1 MATDEC
7 SLFQVELTDEQIQEW
22 IPLEC
27 TSKDPQ
33 NCGPTALALARVVPR
48 GKAQE
53 FSRQVEEPGIDLS
66 DLTKIMLNYMKRLDI
81 KLSEAR
87 PINEI
92 AALIH
97 QKLFRGNITIIAISG
112 ASVDGVH
119 PRHITTLAR
128 TQTGSI
134 ILFDGQYQKY
144 YSTDEQLNEYFSKYT
159 EFYYWCEDIKKKRKI
174 HDIHSVLRKRK
185 SESPKTK
192 RRRME
197 TGGKIRKKNKS
208 RRRSGGARLK
218 PI

>member
-1 MATDEC
+1 MATDDC

-27 TSKDPQ
+27 TSEDPK

-53 FSRQVEEPGIDLS
+53 VSRQVEEPGIYLS
-66 DLTKIMLNYMKRLDI
+66 HLTQLMLDYMKRFNI
-81 KLSEAR
+81 KLAHAR

-92 AALIH
+92 ATLIH
-97 QKLFRGNITIIAISG
+97 QKLFPGNITIIAISG
-112 ASVDGVH
+112 ANVGGVH
-119 PRHITTLAR
+119 TNHITTLAR

-134 ILFDGQYQKY
+134 ILFDGQYRKY
-144 YSTDEQLNEYFSKYT
+144 YSTDEQLNDYFSKYT
-159 EFYYWCEDIKKKRKI
+159 KFYYWCEDIKKKRKI
-174 HDIHSVLRKRK
+174 HDIQSVLRKRK

-192 RRRME
+192 RRRM
-197 TGGKIRKKNKS
+197 GGKIRKKNKS
-208 RRRSGGARLK
+208 RRRFGGARLK